1 MINLLIVQKWNSLEH
16 GLTGSIY
23 LDNFIKDKF
32 LLICSL
38 DDEKESFHN
47 NINYSYIKN
56 GIVRK
61 NEINAYRNLHHIAS
75 LLNYS
80 LENSVKLVIG
90 RIFYVSIRNI
100 KYTLVFDK
108 TYLIINLQK
117 KWKKYYSKLKKKIQ
131 KYKNPH
137 NLLYRKLGIQI

>member
-1 MINLLIVQKWNSLEH
+1 
-16 GLTGSIY
+16 
-23 LDNFIKDKF
+23 
-32 LLICSL
+32 
-38 DDEKESFHN
+38 FHN

-61 NEINAYRNLHHIAS
+61 NEINAYRNLHYLNS
-75 LLNYS
+75 LLSYR
-80 LENSVKLVIG
+80 LENKVKLVIG
-90 RIFYVSIRNI
+90 RIFYVTIRNI
-100 KYTLVFDK
+100 KYMLVYDK